1 MYRYTASG
9 AILRESDG
17 AHIPCDEANRDYRA
31 ILSSGAEVAPYVAPT
46 KPSKRL
52 TLEQLEDLVVYM
64 LLGPEPTPQPAP
76 VVEPDPPAD
85 GIPEEFRSLRL
96 ADESPEKFTERMKRR
111 WQALKHLQI
120 DGSKPTNSRAL
131 PDMTEEEV
139 AELADLTARNNTAH
153 WLD

>member
-1 MYRYTASG
+1 VEK
-9 AILRESDG
+9 IV
-17 AHIPCDEANRDYRA
+17 HV
-31 ILSSGAEVAPYVAPT
+31 EVPVAV
-46 KPSKRL
+46 
-52 TLEQLEDLVVYM
+52 EV
-64 LLGPEPTPQPAP
+64 PAA

-139 AELADLTARNNTAH
+139 TELADLTARDKTAK